1 MSKQQTDRWLDVRDF
16 DDAVKKVIDLLRESD
31 DATEGRIKAFILL
44 DWNFEGLGACAIFR
58 AIAKLLK
65 STICDDSDMRKH
77 FGKIFHVDCSLWKN
91 KRTMQRAIAE
101 ELNLRHVMPI
111 FDKQDEDDDFRGVED
126 SSREEISRIGHLI
139 NESLRNEKFLMIFH
153 YGGVGDI
160 DLAGFGIP
168 FFGKGK
174 LLCTNDRRFQVTRTR
189 EERMLIPN
197 FANIYIY
204 PEIEGQLDMYLRRAL
219 HEEAVGVIGDI
230 GMEGINLAIVLDCFF
245 YSLIL
250 TAQLPEN
257 SIGVD
262 NDWATHACN
271 YWICDGI
278 LGEERAWEIGNA
290 LYRVMTPLGYSSNE
304 TRRLFD
310 KLDIQETEQ
319 NVCWWYP
326 VISNKLGA
334 KNICNVPD
342 CATSYFLTFQG
353 DDPVYVRNDLFELAS
368 RNLHVLKL
376 CNCRF
381 DFASPPFQ
389 SCHNLRFLWLDNC
402 ANTEEEK
409 SGVPIFSNLLVFDLR
424 FTDYVMLPH
433 MVELMTNLRELNT
446 KGISWK
452 TMSHAWKRLQKLH
465 KLRVTKSSDVVTV
478 DSCSSIDMMN
488 LELLDMSGNTHMESL
503 PTLISSARSLKML
516 VLDGCSSLQNVVLE
530 GVPLLE
536 SFSFDGYG
544 PVKNWTHSVQLP
556 QKELRLKSPIAPVEI
571 VQVTKISLQGCGRL
585 QNIFLRALP
594 NLEELDLSGTAIK
607 MLNSRAMDVWK
618 LKKLFL
624 MGCEQ
629 LCRLDWEEGTHALE
643 VLQVDTQKEARSV
656 VCCGEQGSFGLQ
668 ACIAF
673 SDGRF
678 IWSVIKV
685 LYLRILGGN
694 GKAYLLI
701 SSMSHSQANITV
713 SVKEIGSSQEGL
725 FRTSPLL
732 PYNNITLTED
742 VACLSLAWNQ
752 RQLQTLDVHIE
763 IGEGSYNLESMQDNE
778 YFRSFV
784 WLVQSLHVHDNS
796 SITAIPP
803 TDEGNWYRLVWCH
816 VERCPRLHTLF
827 YCRRG
832 ERLSFAHIRTFSA
845 SDLLV
850 AYCIWARGSALGFQQ
865 LQHIYL
871 YNCPRLVF
879 VLPISFT
886 LPNLETLQMAYC
898 SSLRHVFPLDDKC
911 PEEIASGVTF
921 ENLKHI
927 KLYHLH
933 NLEQI
938 CEAKLTAP
946 ALQTISLR
954 DCWVLRRLPAV
965 ARQGPK
971 PVVDCEEDW
980 WNRLEWDGMD
990 AGHDPSL
997 FQTRHSA
1004 YYKKTLP
1011 RVSFLR

>member
-1 MSKQQTDRWLDVRDF
+1 MSKHPTNLTLVVLDF
-16 DDAVKKVIDLLRESD
+16 DDAVKQVIELLRESD
-31 DATEGRIKAFILL
+31 DATEGKIKAFILSGG
-44 DWNFEGLGACAIFR
+44 WNFEGLGACAIIR

-65 STICDDSDMRKH
+65 STICDDSDMRNH

-126 SSREEISRIGHLI
+126 SSREEISSIGHLI

-168 FFGKGK
+168 IFGKGK
-174 LLCTNDRRFQVTRTR
+174 LLCTDEVRFQVTRTAKKL
-189 EERMLIPN
+189 MPS
-197 FANIYIY
+197 FANIFIY
-204 PEIEGQLDMYLRRAL
+204 PLFTDGGFPRRAL

-262 NDWATHACN
+262 NGWATHACN

-290 LYRVMTPLGYSSNE
+290 LYRVMTPLGYSSDG
-304 TRRLFD
+304 TRRLLRG
-310 KLDIQETEQ
+310 LDIQETEQ

-326 VISNKLGA
+326 AISNKLGA

-389 SCHNLRFLWLDNC
+389 SCHNLRFLWLHNC
-402 ANTEEEK
+402 ANTEKEK

-465 KLRVTKSSDVVTV
+465 KLRVTESSDVVTV
-478 DSCSSIDMMN
+478 DSCSSIDMLN

-503 PTLISSARSLKML
+503 PTLVSSARSLKML

-544 PVKNWTHSVQLP
+544 PVKNWIHSIQLP

-607 MLNSRAMDVWK
+607 MLTFPEMYVLN

-629 LCRLDWEEGTHALE
+629 LRSLDWGYEIHALE

-678 IWSVIKV
+678 IWSAIQALLFRFV
-685 LYLRILGGN
+685 REN
-694 GKAYLLI
+694 CKAYLLI

-713 SVKEIGSSQEGL
+713 SVKGIGSSQEGL
-725 FRTSPLL
+725 FRTIPLL

-752 RQLQTLDVHIE
+752 RQLQTLDVHME
-763 IGEGSYNLESMQDNE
+763 IGEGSYNLESMQDNK
-778 YFRSFV
+778 YFRDLV
-784 WLVQSLHVHDNS
+784 GRVQSLHVHDNS
-796 SITAIPP
+796 SIMAIPP
-803 TDEGNWYRLVWCH
+803 TDEGSWDMLVWCH

-827 YCRRG
+827 YCQRG
-832 ERLSFAHIRTFSA
+832 ERLSFEHIRTFSA

-850 AYCIWARGSALGFQQ
+850 AYCIWARGSAFGFQQ

-886 LPNLETLQMAYC
+886 LPNLETLHMAYC

-921 ENLKHI
+921 KNLKHI

-938 CEAKLTAP
+938 CEARLTAP

-954 DCWVLRRLPAV
+954 DCWGVRRLPAI
-965 ARQGPK
+965 APQGPK
-971 PVVDCEEDW
+971 PVVDCEKDW
-980 WNRLEWDGMD
+980 WNKLEWDGLD

-997 FQTRHSA
+997 FETRHSA